1 MVSTRRIL
9 ALSAALLSL
18 AGCALQPASETGAPL
33 VERAAIEHFEFEGR
47 IAASDGQRS
56 ASGTL
61 QWTRRAGYDEWTLL
75 SPLGQIVARVVGTPQ
90 GAMLRTADGSATEAA
105 DVDELLPQMLGVN
118 APADH
123 LDEWLQAR
131 PAPGARVIETDAL
144 GRPTRI
150 SDSGWLIDYPAYVDD
165 TAEAMPRRIDATWGE
180 VRLRVVADRWT
191 ALP

>member
-1 MVSTRRIL
+1 MVSARRAL
-9 ALSAALLSL
+9 AVSVALLAL
-18 AGCALQPASETGAPL
+18 AGCALQPAGEDGAPL

-47 IAASDGQRS
+47 IAASDGQR
-56 ASGTL
+56 AANGTL

-90 GAMLRTADGSATEAA
+90 GATLRTADGRTIEAV
-105 DVDELLPQMLGVN
+105 DVDELLPQMLGVD

-150 SDSGWLIDYPAYVDD
+150 SDSGWLIDYPTYADD
-165 TAEAMPRRIDATWGE
+165 SAEAMPRRIDATWGE
-180 VRLRVVADRWT
+180 VRLRVVTDGWT

>member
-1 MVSTRRIL
+1 MVSARSIVVV
-9 ALSAALLSL
+9 SAALLSL
-18 AGCALQPASETGAPL
+18 GGCALQPADEAGAPL

-47 IAASDGQRS
+47 IAASNGQRS

-61 QWTRRAGYDEWTLL
+61 QWTRQDGYDEWTLL
-75 SPLGQIVARVVGTPQ
+75 SPLGQIVAQVVGTPQ
-90 GAMLRTADGSATEAA
+90 GAVLRTSDGRTIEAA

-131 PAPGARVIETDAL
+131 ASPGARVIETDAL
-144 GRPTRI
+144 GRPVRI
-150 SDSGWLIDYPAYVDD
+150 SDSGWVIDYPAYVDD

-180 VRLRVVADRWT
+180 VRLRIVADQWT
-191 ALP
+191 PLP